1 MRVERLR
8 VPIPIDALG
17 HVNSYLLIDEEGSA
31 ILVDPGMYWPEGL
44 SSLGRSMN
52 AAGVRVCDLRA
63 IVITHFHV
71 DHATAA
77 PLIAGLCPTPIYM
90 GDKDLRAVRAGFES
104 YFSGVLELYAQ
115 YGVPAEELQA
125 IRQVHP
131 VPRLSRAYDEL
142 AESDLRPVREGDA
155 VNLEGSRVTVIEV
168 PGHTPGHVAL
178 LVEGGRQA
186 IVGDSLLNDITPH
199 VILDDVRR
207 DPLGEYVRTLRRIQ
221 GLGSATA
228 LPGHRDYVMDP
239 AGRAAE
245 LIAHHERRLEEV
257 RAILAGG
264 PATLYEV
271 AKRMKWRTRGRTWS
285 ELSPYERYFA
295 IGEAL
300 AHLRRLVNLGQ
311 AEEITMSAGLAFR
324 LSRP

>member
-1 MRVERLR
+1 MRVERLS

-17 HVNSYLLIDEEGSA
+17 HVNSYLLIDDDGTA

-52 AAGVRVCDLRA
+52 AAGVRVCELRA

-77 PLIAGLCPTPIYM
+77 PLIASLCPTPIYM
-90 GDKDLRAVRAGFES
+90 GERDLRTVRAGFES

-125 IRQVHP
+125 IRAVHP
-131 VPRLSRAYDEL
+131 VPRLARAYDEL
-142 AESDLRPVREGDA
+142 AASDLRPLREGDTI
-155 VNLEGSRVTVIEV
+155 NLAGLSVTIIDV

-178 LVEGGRQA
+178 LVEGGGRA

-199 VILDDVRR
+199 VILDDISR
-207 DPLGEYVRTLRRIQ
+207 DPLGEYLRTLRKIQ
-221 GLGSATA
+221 ALGTTTA
-228 LPGHRDYVMDP
+228 LPGHRDYVTDP
-239 AGRAAE
+239 VGRAAE
-245 LIAHHERRLEEV
+245 VIAHHGRRLEEMKG
-257 RAILAGG
+257 ILAGG

-271 AKRMKWRTRGRTWS
+271 AKRTRWRTRGRTWS
-285 ELSPYERYFA
+285 EMSPYERYFA

-300 AHLRRLVNLGQ
+300 AHLRRLVNVGQ
-311 AEEITMSAGLAFR
+311 AEEITTGAGVAFR